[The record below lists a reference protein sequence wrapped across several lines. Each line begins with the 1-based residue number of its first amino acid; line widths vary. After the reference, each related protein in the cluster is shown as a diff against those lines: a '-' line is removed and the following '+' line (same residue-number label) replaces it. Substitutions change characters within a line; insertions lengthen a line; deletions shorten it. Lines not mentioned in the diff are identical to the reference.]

1 MSHPRA
7 VDLLRTIRPFS
18 ALPDEVRRAVV
29 DRCQPVTVRA
39 GTRLIAAGEVPA
51 ALLLVV
57 SGQIRVVDERHP
69 DQALSIDVLGSG
81 ALAGETMFEGT
92 PAAFSVW
99 TLADSELLQLSAP
112 DLAQLLSAEPQ
123 LEAAIREHVAVP
135 APRDLPASGGAFH
148 EAAAPASPSA
158 DAAEP
163 GVRPAPAPGGAT
175 GRGRRSF
182 AQAFV
187 PLLPYVRPLYPLIA
201 ELVAASLIVQ
211 LLALLF
217 PIFARFVVDDV
228 IARADAQWLQPAA
241 LAMSGVLLLYLLANT
256 ARRYLID
263 FISRQVDARL
273 LADLYRHLL
282 RLPIRFFETRQTGDI
297 VGTFDD
303 FGRITG
309 FLTRTGVG
317 VFTDLLTAVLY
328 VALMAHYSGTL
339 TAVAVAFVA
348 AEVAT
353 LYFVTPHLQQGFRAL
368 AGQEVDSDS
377 LLIESLAGLKTI
389 KMLAM
394 EPAVRWRLHNR
405 LARMTNTSLA
415 TLTYRSAARLAT
427 DAATGAGTLAVLV
440 AGAALVLNGR
450 MTIGELVAF
459 GILTQGLTRPFAQ
472 LVAAWDEVQDTAE
485 SVHEVTDV
493 LRQAPETTPRP
504 SPEQTVLRRL
514 QGHVRFEAV
523 AFRYADDA
531 PEVLRD
537 ISFECYGGQRIAIL
551 GRSGSGKST
560 LINLLLGLHPPA
572 AGEISIDGFPLGE
585 IWLPALRRQMGV
597 VLQDATL
604 FRGTIRANISHTMPA
619 APLGDVVAA
628 ASHVNA
634 HRFITAL
641 PAGYDTELDEN
652 GANLSGG
659 QRQQIA
665 IARALLHLPRVII
678 LDEATANVDTESAR
692 LLQQNLDLAFKDA
705 TIFTITQ
712 RLDAARGA
720 DLILVLDRGTI
731 VEQGTDDELLARGG
745 LYCQLLSAQAV

>member
-7 VDLLRTIRPFS
+7 VELLRTIGPFS

-57 SGQIRVVDERHP
+57 SGQIRVLDERHP
-69 DQALSIDVLGSG
+69 DQPLSIDVLGSG

-99 TLADSELLQLSAP
+99 TLADSELLQLSGA
-112 DLAQLLSAEPQ
+112 DLVQLLSAEPL
-123 LEAAIREHVAVP
+123 LEAAIREHVAVR
-135 APRDLPASGGAFH
+135 APRDLPASGGARR
-148 EAAAPASPSA
+148 ESAAPASPPA

-163 GVRPAPAPGGAT
+163 GVDAAPGGAT
-175 GRGRRSF
+175 RSGRRSF

-201 ELVAASLIVQ
+201 ELVAASLTVQ
-211 LLALLF
+211 LLALLL

-241 LAMSGVLLLYLLANT
+241 LAMSGVLLLYLLASA
-256 ARRYLID
+256 ARRYLTD
-263 FISRQVDARL
+263 FISRQIDARL

-282 RLPIRFFETRQTGDI
+282 RLPIRFFDARQTGDI

-303 FGRITG
+303 LGRVTG

-317 VFTDLLTAVLY
+317 FFTDLLTAVLY
-328 VALMAHYSGTL
+328 VALMAHYSGAL

-353 LYFVTPHLQQGFRAL
+353 LYFVTPHLQLGFRAF

-394 EPAVRWRLHNR
+394 EPAVRWRMHQR

-440 AGAALVLNGR
+440 AGAALVLSGR

-485 SVHEVTDV
+485 SVHKVTDV
-493 LRQAPETTPRP
+493 LRREPETTPRP
-504 SPEQTVLRRL
+504 SPEQIVLQRL

-531 PEVLRD
+531 PDVLRD
-537 ISFECYGGQRIAIL
+537 ISFECYGGQRVAIL

-560 LINLLLGLHPPA
+560 LIKLLLGLHAPT
-572 AGEISIDGFPLGE
+572 AGAISIDGFPIGE

-604 FRGTIRANISHTMPA
+604 FRGTIRANISHTLPA
-619 APLGDVVAA
+619 APLGEVVAA

-678 LDEATANVDTESAR
+678 LDEATSNVDNESAR

-705 TIFTITQ
+705 TLITITQ

-745 LYCQLLSAQAV
+745 LYGQLLSAQAV